1 MKKIKYFILL
11 IASLCLIT
19 SCVKTS
25 LTNLDTPV
33 LVLEENTISWNEI
46 ENANGYTIFIDGIEE
61 IDVDKDTT
69 NYVLDITSV
78 GLHKIRIK
86 AKGDNTTYSDSS
98 YSNSITYTIV
108 SQTNK
113 TKLATPVINVDS
125 KGISWDIVKNATEYE
140 IYVNDKL
147 INTTSNVFYTL
158 TSFKDEIKVKIK
170 AVGNFN
176 KYIDS
181 DFSNVVSYNY
191 NDYFMKISEIKEAL
205 DNSVT
210 GKINVLF
217 VGQVIGY
224 DCLGFAHVAD
234 ETGSIYVRHTCNELR
249 LGYNVLIEGS
259 AIIYRGTSRYP
270 EYTRQVSSD
279 GIKVSE
285 YDKEITPIDFVD
297 LSSDDLKNKNIDA
310 SFHGNPVLITGTV
323 ECGKDRYSFYIN
335 DGLGNHLVAIHHYST
350 NFNNNISDPNKNKFI
365 DLNNKVVTVKGIIY
379 RYYEADKIWTLQC
392 VGFPNEIQEFS
403 TRVPRPVVT
412 KTDEKLDWQINSTI
426 DVKYNIYVNGNLYK
440 TTSETSF
447 DLNSLGDGTFKIQV
461 QAISTNNS
469 YEPSLLSDA
478 IVYIK
483 NSTAQNVNIFMI
495 NDTHGSF
502 VDTNY
507 PGVERLSSLIK
518 ELTMLDGD
526 YIKIMN
532 GDCFQGSYVSNT
544 LYGLPLVDALNLMEF
559 DCFVIGNHEFD
570 WGLDEIRKYK
580 DGDTTNGEANFPF
593 LGANIYDKA
602 TNKRVDWL
610 DPYTIVEQNGIK
622 VGIIG
627 IIGHDLESSILT
639 EYIEDYD
646 FVYPLEIIKEYAK
659 ELRTIQKCNVVI
671 VANHD
676 YDEDLN
682 RELASLSNEYLIDAI
697 LCGHTHQNEYDELI
711 RSDKLSIASIE
722 NRDKNQSASSL
733 ILNLDENLNYESY
746 TFKRYYP
753 ENYSLDSEMTMLLTK
768 YQDVITEGNRVIGTT
783 SQNLSRQTLGMYAV
797 TKMKDE
803 FNSDVAIINTGGVR
817 ATISRG
823 EITVSSVFEVFPF
836 NNKVITTTMK
846 GSALRSLYNTNGSYL
861 YFNKEFNV
869 NNLVDNQD
877 YKVAVIDYV
886 YTNTRYTEFKNTIKV
901 DTNYVM
907 RDLLLEY
914 LEELY

>member
-1 MKKIKYFILL
+1 MKKIKYFIFL
-11 IASLCLIT
+11 IVSLCLIT
-19 SCVKTS
+19 SCIKTS
-25 LTNLDTPV
+25 LTKLDTPI
-33 LVLEENTISWNEI
+33 LVLDEDTISWDEI
-46 ENANGYTIFIDGIEE
+46 ENATGYTIFIDGIEE
-61 IDVDKDTT
+61 IDVDKDTR
-69 NYVLDITSV
+69 NYVLNITSV

-86 AKGDNTTYSDSS
+86 ATGDNTLYSDSD

-108 SQTNK
+108 NQTEK
-113 TKLATPVINVDS
+113 TQLTTPVINVDS
-125 KGISWDIVKNATEYE
+125 KGISWEIVKNATEYE

-147 INTTSNVFYTL
+147 INTTSNTFYTL
-158 TSFKDEIKVKIK
+158 TSYKEEIKVKIK

-176 KYIDS
+176 KYLDS

-205 DNSVT
+205 DNSAT

-297 LSSDDLKNKNIDA
+297 LSSENLKNKSIDA
-310 SFHGNPVLITGTV
+310 SFHGNPVSITGTV

-335 DGLGNHLVAIHHYST
+335 DDLGNHLVAIHHYST
-350 NFNNNISDPNKNKFI
+350 NFNNNISDPNKNVFI
-365 DLNNKVVTVKGIIY
+365 NLNNKVVTVKGIIY

-392 VGFPNEIQEFS
+392 VGFPNETQEIS

-426 DVKYNIYVNGNLYK
+426 DVKYNIYVNDNFYK

-447 DLNSLGDGTFKIQV
+447 DLNLLGDGTFKIQV
-461 QAISTNNS
+461 QAVSTNNT
-469 YEPSLLSDA
+469 YEPSLLSEA

-502 VDTNY
+502 VDTDY

-518 ELTMLDGD
+518 QLTMIDGD

-570 WGLDEIRKYK
+570 WGLDEIKKYK
-580 DGDTTNGEANFPF
+580 DGDTANGEANFPF

-639 EYIEDYD
+639 EYVEDYD

-659 ELRTIQKCNVVI
+659 ELRTKQKCNVVI

-682 RELASLSNEYLIDAI
+682 RELALLSNDYLIDAI
-697 LCGHTHQNEYDELI
+697 LCGHTHQNEYVDLI
-711 RSDKLSIASIE
+711 RSDNLSIASIE
-722 NRDKNQSASSL
+722 NRDKNQSATSL
-733 ILNLDENLNYESY
+733 VLNLDENLNYESY

-768 YQDVITEGNRVIGTT
+768 YQDVINVGNRVIGTT

-797 TKMKDE
+797 TKMKEE
-803 FNSDVAIINTGGVR
+803 FNCDVAIINTGGVR

-869 NNLVDNQD
+869 NNLIDKQE

-886 YTNTRYTEFKNTIKV
+886 YTNTRYTEFKDTIKV

-914 LEELY
+914 LDELY